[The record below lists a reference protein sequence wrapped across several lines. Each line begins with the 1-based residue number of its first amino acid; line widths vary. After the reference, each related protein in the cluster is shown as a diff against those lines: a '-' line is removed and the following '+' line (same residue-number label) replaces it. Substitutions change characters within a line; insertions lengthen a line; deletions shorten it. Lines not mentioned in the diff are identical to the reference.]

1 MIEFKHV
8 SFSYDLNSE
17 QEDTKETDD
26 LHDINLTVNDGECIL
41 LCGKSGCGKSTLT
54 RLVNGLAPHFYPGK
68 LTGEVLLDGRD
79 ISKMP
84 MYETASFV
92 GSVFQNPR
100 TQFFNVDTDSEIAFG
115 VENQALPRE
124 QIGEKVEAA
133 TKDLE
138 IENLRGRN
146 IFSLSGGEK
155 QKIAFASVYAMN
167 PSVYLLDEPSS
178 NLDMETVAA
187 LRTHLK
193 RLKAQ
198 GKTVLIV
205 EHRLYYL
212 MGIADR
218 IVVFD
223 EGQIKKVYFAKE
235 FLTLTDEER
244 NLMGLRTTDL
254 RKEVPEII
262 SV

>member
-26 LHDINLTVNDGECIL
+26 LHDINLTVNDGECVL

-68 LTGEVLLDGRD
+68 LTGEVLIDGRD

-124 QIGEKVEAA
+124 QIAEKVEAA
-133 TKDLE
+133 KKDLE
-138 IENLRGRN
+138 IENLR
-146 IFSLSGGEK
+146 
-155 QKIAFASVYAMN
+155 
-167 PSVYLLDEPSS
+167 
-178 NLDMETVAA
+178 
-187 LRTHLK
+187 
-193 RLKAQ
+193 
-198 GKTVLIV
+198 
-205 EHRLYYL
+205 
-212 MGIADR
+212 
-218 IVVFD
+218 
-223 EGQIKKVYFAKE
+223 
-235 FLTLTDEER
+235 
-244 NLMGLRTTDL
+244 
-254 RKEVPEII
+254 
-262 SV
+262 